1 SRATGRLGVPVRSG
15 RSVRPDPAPGRPSPV
30 RRGASPGWLTLAFL
44 WGLGTVA
51 RGILITVLPLTALR
65 VFHDA
70 QAVSEVYFGTSLTAL
85 AFTLGTPWLIGR
97 LGKRR
102 VFILGCL
109 LLALSAGLIALEAP
123 LLVLAGMVLQLWG
136 VLGVEIPLSLY
147 VLDHVARRD
156 LVRFEPIR
164 LVMAA
169 GPWTVGPWLGVTMQ
183 ENLASWSPFA
193 LSAGAAFVLLGCF
206 LALGL
211 ADRVAAP
218 TRPRPVSPLRLI
230 PRFVRQPRLRLAWV
244 LAFGRSGWWYM
255 FFIYAPIYCVTSG
268 LGAEVSGAVVSLGSA
283 GIFAA
288 PLWGWVARRVGLRRH
303 MTAAYALGGAAT
315 FAVALVA
322 GLPWLAALLLLCACA
337 VVSAIDGAGN
347 TLFLRAV
354 RPLERAEMTAVF
366 MMYRDTSQ
374 LVIPGFYAILLL
386 VLPLPFVFVTSGLV
400 TAALALF
407 ARYIPRRM

>member
-1 SRATGRLGVPVRSG
+1 M
-15 RSVRPDPAPGRPSPV
+15 RPDPAPGRLSPK
-30 RRGASPGWLTLAFL
+30 RPGVPGRFPLALL
-44 WGLGTVA
+44 WGLSTVA
-51 RGILITVLPLTALR
+51 RGVLITVLPLTALR
-65 VFHDA
+65 VFGDA
-70 QAVSEVYFGTSLTAL
+70 QSVSEVYFGTSICAL
-85 AFTLGTPWLIGR
+85 AFTLTTPWLIGR

-109 LLALSAGLIALEAP
+109 LLALSAGLVALGQP
-123 LLVLAGMVLQLWG
+123 LTVLAGMVVQLWG

-147 VLDHVARRD
+147 VLDHVPRRD
-156 LVRFEPIR
+156 LVRFEPLR

-183 ENLASWSPFA
+183 VNLAPWSPFA

-211 ADRVAAP
+211 GERMAA
-218 TRPRPVSPLRLI
+218 RPRPVGPLRLI

-244 LAFGRSGWWYM
+244 MAFGRAGWWFM
-255 FFIYAPIYCVTSG
+255 FFIYTPIYCVTSG
-268 LGAEVSGAVVSLGSA
+268 LGAELGGAVVSLGSA

-303 MTAAYALGGAAT
+303 MTAAYALGGATT

-322 GLPWLAALLLLCACA
+322 GLPWLGALLLLGACA
-337 VVSAIDGAGN
+337 VVSAIDGPGN

-366 MMYRDTSQ
+366 MMYRDTAQ
-374 LVIPGFYAILLL
+374 LVVPGFYALLLL
-386 VLPLPFVFVTSGLV
+386 VLPLPFVFAASGLG
-400 TAALALF
+400 TAALALV